1 MSKPYLREP
10 LTVFRHEFADI
21 EATATL
27 LKEKLWVLAEQMEE
41 VMKEYAL
48 EDPLISKEYEQ
59 AYDIL
64 EEFATNF
71 SFNIDDYKKAIKKGM
86 GE

>member
-1 MSKPYLREP
+1 MREP
-10 LTVFRHEFADI
+10 LTVFRNEFAEI
-21 EATATL
+21 EATAIL
-27 LKEKLWVLAEQMEE
+27 LKKKLWVLAEQMEE
-41 VMKEYAL
+41 GMKEFAL

-71 SFNIDDYKKAIKKGM
+71 SFNIDDYKKAIKRGM
-86 GE
+86 ENG

>member
-1 MSKPYLREP
+1 MREP
-10 LTVFRHEFADI
+10 LTVYRNEFAEI
-21 EATATL
+21 EAMGKEFHEKIWTL
-27 LKEKLWVLAEQMEE
+27 MDQMEE
-41 VMKEYAL
+41 GMKEFAL

-71 SFNIDDYKKAIKKGM
+71 SFNIDDYRKAIKKGR
-86 GE
+86 GKE